1 MRRKMSKFIYM
12 RKIKSVGIRPASVR
26 NKGELRKKLLAP
38 LYSRKNIR
46 KGELR
51 KDPMEQFILDC
62 FYL

>member
-1 MRRKMSKFIYM
+1 M

-26 NKGELRKKLLAP
+26 NKGELRKKLLVP